1 MKKNTLKRIFAAL
14 LVASMAFAMTACG
27 DKPAEGEGTTQGDAA
42 AQTALTEE
50 EYAQKFED
58 LQKSMTDLQ
67 TEAGKLDPTDAAAA
81 KALLEKLKTPFA
93 DFAAVTAPEK
103 FADAQ
108 AKFKSGCEAMVKY
121 IDGMMAMMEETD
133 ATKQQELMTTAL
145 EDMQTA
151 AADIAEGTELMEA
164 AK

>member
-27 DKPAEGEGTTQGDAA
+27 DKPAEGTTQGDAA
-42 AQTALTEE
+42 QTAALTED
-50 EYAQKFED
+50 EYAAKFEE
-58 LQKSMTDLQ
+58 LQTSMTGLQ
-67 TEAGKLDPTDAAAA
+67 EEASKLDPSDAAAA
-81 KALLEKLKTPFA
+81 KELLEKLKTPFS
-93 DFAAVTAPEK
+93 DFAAVTPPEK
-103 FADAQ
+103 YNDAH

-121 IDGMMAMMEETD
+121 IDGMIAMMEESDT
-133 ATKQQELMTTAL
+133 TKQQELMTTAL

-151 AADIAEGTELMEA
+151 AADIAEGTKLMEE